1 MTVRSRSHWAW
12 GFVDAFPSEEGREA
26 LGTQIAFLLG
36 GAPPARLP
44 LPSLEAAR
52 VPVAKLD
59 APERL
64 RDFTSNAREDR
75 IAHTYGRGY
84 RDLVR
89 GFRGDFSSAP
99 DLVAHPR
106 NEEDIQIL
114 FDECAR
120 LDAVLVP
127 YGGGTSVV
135 GGVEYAGRP
144 RPVVSMDLGHL
155 RRVLEVDP
163 VSRLARIE
171 AGAKGPDL
179 EAQLHARG
187 FTLRCF
193 PQSFEQSTLG
203 GWLATRAGGHF
214 ATVYTHVD
222 DLLASVRML
231 TPSGPF
237 ETRRLPASGA
247 GPDPNRLVLGSEGT
261 LGVITEAWM
270 RVFPRPTFRAS
281 ANVSFREFRAAVDAA
296 RAVAQSGLHPSNCRV
311 LDPREALLNGVSTD
325 GSSVLLLAFESADHE
340 LSTWIER
347 ALVLATRAGGACPE
361 GPRVRRG
368 GATGRGEG
376 GEGESWREAFLRGP
390 YLQSALVSMGMVVD
404 TFETACTWD
413 RFEALHAEVKNT
425 LRAAFEAMGERGLVS
440 CRFTH
445 VYPDG
450 PAPYYTFA
458 VKAGSGDA
466 LERWSILKNAASE
479 ALLRMG
485 ATITHH
491 HAVGRT
497 HRPFYERERPAPFG
511 DILRATKAT
520 LDPHGILNP
529 GVLFD

>member
-1 MTVRSRSHWAW
+1 
-12 GFVDAFPSEEGREA
+12 
-26 LGTQIAFLLG
+26 
-36 GAPPARLP
+36 
-44 LPSLEAAR
+44 
-52 VPVAKLD
+52 
-59 APERL
+59 
-64 RDFTSNAREDR
+64 
-75 IAHTYGRGY
+75 
-84 RDLVR
+84 
-89 GFRGDFSSAP
+89 
-99 DLVAHPR
+99 
-106 NEEDIQIL
+106 
-114 FDECAR
+114 
-120 LDAVLVP
+120 
-127 YGGGTSVV
+127 
-135 GGVEYAGRP
+135 
-144 RPVVSMDLGHL
+144 
-155 RRVLEVDP
+155 
-163 VSRLARIE
+163 
-171 AGAKGPDL
+171 
-179 EAQLHARG
+179 
-187 FTLRCF
+187 
-193 PQSFEQSTLG
+193 
-203 GWLATRAGGHF
+203 
-214 ATVYTHVD
+214 
-222 DLLASVRML
+222 
-231 TPSGPF
+231 
-237 ETRRLPASGA
+237 
-247 GPDPNRLVLGSEGT
+247 
-261 LGVITEAWM
+261 M

-361 GPRVRRG
+361 GPRLRRS

-413 RFEALHAEVKNT
+413 RFDALHAEVKGS

-458 VKAGSGDA
+458 VRAGDA
-466 LERWSILKNAASE
+466 DPLERWAIVKNVASE

-511 DILRATKAT
+511 EILRAVKGK
-520 LDPHGILNP
+520 LDPAGILNP
-529 GVLFD
+529 GVLID

>member
-1 MTVRSRSHWAW
+1 VTARSRSHWAW
-12 GFVDAFPSEEGREA
+12 GFVDAFPSEEARES

-36 GAPPARLP
+36 GQAPPRLP

-52 VPVAKLD
+52 VPAAKLD

-64 RDFTSNAREDR
+64 RDFTSSAREDR

-89 GFRGDFSSAP
+89 GFRGDFSAAP

-106 NEEDIQIL
+106 NEEDIQVL

-171 AGAKGPDL
+171 AGARGPDL
-179 EAQLHARG
+179 EAQLHTHG

-311 LDPREALLNGVSTD
+311 LDPREALLNGVSAD
-325 GSSVLLLAFESADHE
+325 GSSVLLLAFESADHD

-390 YLQSALVSMGMVVD
+390 YLQSALVSMGIVVD

-458 VKAGSGDA
+458 VRGGEGDA
-466 LERWSILKNAASE
+466 LERWAILKNAASE

-511 DILRATKAT
+511 AVLRATKVT

-529 GVLFD
+529 GVLID